1 VREREDGEGCE
12 MAGGVQRAAIGSD
25 EPVGAGRRRKG
36 GGEHGAVVSAVAAA
50 ARREL
55 RLFAAGKERR

>member
-1 VREREDGEGCE
+1 